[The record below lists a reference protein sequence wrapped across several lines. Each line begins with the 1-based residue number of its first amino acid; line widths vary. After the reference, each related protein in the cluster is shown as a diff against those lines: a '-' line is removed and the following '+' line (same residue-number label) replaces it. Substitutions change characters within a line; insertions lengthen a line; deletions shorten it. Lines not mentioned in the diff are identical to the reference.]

1 MRWMA
6 RWGSRESGLKGG
18 GTRMALTL
26 TRRQVPV
33 RGSHIELQ
41 SDERTHTGIKVM
53 KSVPKRV

>member
-1 MRWMA
+1 MD
-6 RWGSRESGLKGG
+6 GQVGIEREWIKR
-18 GTRMALTL
+18 RMALTL

>member
-1 MRWMA
+1 MD
-6 RWGSRESGLKGG
+6 GQVGIEREWIKRRRNADG
-18 GTRMALTL
+18 
-26 TRRQVPV
+26 RQVPV